1 MDRFD
6 TMAEISGK
14 AAGLAPSQWPGL
26 AHIFRALV
34 TGERTRCATIASRFS
49 AQGDWDVD
57 TAEAI
62 AASIL
67 STEELPI
74 EP

>member
-34 TGERTRCATIASRFS
+34 TGERTRCATIATSF
-49 AQGDWDVD
+49 ATQGNWDVD
-57 TAEAI
+57 TAEGI

-67 STEELPI
+67 SEETPPL